1 MRLTL
6 TDSERQYIKQI
17 VDEKLVQVPGG
28 QYKVRDKKL
37 VLVESGDEEQIEETL
52 VEGNVPRLCRTR
64 SMLAMLPIF
73 QKSSCDE

>member
-1 MRLTL
+1 M
-6 TDSERQYIKQI
+6 
-17 VDEKLVQVPGG
+17 
-28 QYKVRDKKL
+28 RDKKL

-64 SMLAMLPIF
+64 SMLAMLLIF